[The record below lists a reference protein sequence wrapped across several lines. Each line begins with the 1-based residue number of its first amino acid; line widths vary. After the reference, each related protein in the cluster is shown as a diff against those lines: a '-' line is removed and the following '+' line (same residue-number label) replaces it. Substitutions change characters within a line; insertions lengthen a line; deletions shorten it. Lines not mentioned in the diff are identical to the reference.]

1 METRDKIIAVAIR
14 EFSAA
19 GIKSVTMD
27 RIAREAGI
35 SKKTIYQEFKDKKE
49 LVYETFF
56 RELEKNA
63 CKLKDMEVDAD
74 GVIEHL
80 IEFSRFLRER
90 FTDMHPMVL
99 NEIKRYY
106 PESWALFE
114 QFKEEYAIRNLE
126 DLMERGKALGYFR
139 PEINSRL
146 LALMRL
152 EQISL
157 LLDPSRFNPVK
168 VNLGEIQLQMFEH
181 FLYGI
186 FTEKGRVAYQEQMNH
201 QL

>member
-1 METRDKIIAVAIR
+1 METRDKIISVAIR
-14 EFSAA
+14 EFSTA

-27 RIAREAGI
+27 QIAREAGI

-63 CKLKDMEVDAD
+63 CKLKEMEAGKD

-126 DLMERGKALGYFR
+126 DLIERGKELGYFR
-139 PEINSRL
+139 PEINARL
-146 LALMRL
+146 LALLPL

-157 LLDPSRFNPVK
+157 MLDPSRFSPSK
-168 VNLGEIQLQMFEH
+168 VDLGQVQLQIFDH
-181 FLYGI
+181 FLHGM

>member
-1 METRDKIIAVAIR
+1 
-14 EFSAA
+14 
-19 GIKSVTMD
+19 MD
-27 RIAREAGI
+27 QIAREAGI

-63 CKLKDMEVDAD
+63 CKLKEMEAGKD

-126 DLMERGKALGYFR
+126 DLIERGKELGYFR
-139 PEINSRL
+139 PEINARL
-146 LALMRL
+146 LALLPL

-157 LLDPSRFNPVK
+157 MLDPSRFSPSK
-168 VNLGEIQLQMFEH
+168 VDLGQVQLQIFDH
-181 FLYGI
+181 FLHGM